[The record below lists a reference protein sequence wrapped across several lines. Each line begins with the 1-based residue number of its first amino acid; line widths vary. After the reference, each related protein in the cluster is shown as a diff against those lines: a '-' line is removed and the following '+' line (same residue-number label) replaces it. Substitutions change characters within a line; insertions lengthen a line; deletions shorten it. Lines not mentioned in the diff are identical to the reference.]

1 MNGILIINK
10 PKEYTSHDVV
20 AKIKKI
26 CHTKVGHTG
35 TLDPMATGVLTVLL
49 GQGTKLSKY
58 LVEHDKIYET
68 TIQLGSKTDTA
79 DGEGNV
85 IEEKKVNMLNL
96 TKDNIDSIFQN
107 LIGKQEQTPP
117 IYSAI
122 KVKGKKLYE
131 YARENKKVEIP
142 KREIEIYNLKLL
154 KIDLGKQ
161 TISLQVHCSKGTYI
175 RTLCETIAEKLE
187 TVGYMKELNR
197 IQVGNFNINKSI
209 KIEEIQQNVNN
220 EKFWEDNII
229 TIEKFFENKSYIE
242 LDKRKLQMFLNGV
255 KLSIKKTDGMYQ
267 IKSEGKFIGI
277 GIVNNNLLKRE
288 LVINEIN
295 TNC

>member
-1 MNGILIINK
+1 MDGILIINK

-20 AKIKKI
+20 AKIKKM

-35 TLDPMATGVLTVLL
+35 TLDPMATGVLTLLL

-58 LVEHDKIYET
+58 LIEHDKIYEA

-79 DGEGNV
+79 DSQGNV
-85 IEEKKVNMLNL
+85 VKEKQVNLLNI
-96 TKDNIDSIFQN
+96 TKENVESIFQN
-107 LIGKQEQTPP
+107 LIGKQKQTPP

-131 YARENKKVEIP
+131 YARENKEVEIP
-142 KREIEIYNLKLL
+142 EREIEIYNLKLL
-154 KIDLGKQ
+154 KIDLEKQ

-187 TVGYMKELNR
+187 TVGHMKELNR

-209 KIEEIQQNVNN
+209 KIEEIEQNVNN

-229 TIEKFFENKSYIE
+229 TIEKFFENKPYIE

-255 KLSIKKTDGMYQ
+255 KLSIKKIDGMYQ
-267 IKSEGKFIGI
+267 IKNEGKFIGI